1 MKVYNKLVR
10 DKIPEIIS
18 ADNGSICKT
27 RIMDDKEYLKALDA
41 KLQEEL
47 CEYLES
53 GSIEELADLEEVI
66 RAVLKTKN
74 VSYEEFENFRKM
86 KVEKRGAF
94 KKKIFLES
102 VSEQDEKE
110 F

>member
-1 MKVYNKLVR
+1 
-10 DKIPEIIS
+10 
-18 ADNGSICKT
+18 
-27 RIMDDKEYLKALDA
+27 MDDKEYLKALDA

-74 VSYEEFENFRKM
+74 VSYEEFENVRKM